1 RRRARPAMGTS
12 ARVNPRLESTLQAEV
27 DDLVEGLLLRA
38 VAERRQRRAG
48 GGAVGAGALQ
58 GLRERAMG
66 AQELDRLLEITLL
79 LLKILE
85 RAAPEALLLGPAAIE
100 CQYDRE
106 RDLAFAEIV
115 AHGLAELRL

>member
-1 RRRARPAMGTS
+1 MGTS
-12 ARVNPRLESTLQAEV
+12 VRVNPRLEPTLQAEV

-58 GLRERAMG
+58 GLRERAVG
-66 AQELDRLLEITLL
+66 AHELDRPLEIALL

-85 RAAPEALLLGPAAIE
+85 RAAPEALLLGATAVE
-100 CQYDRE
+100 CQHDRE
-106 RDLAFAEIV
+106 
-115 AHGLAELRL
+115 